1 MKRLQKKSPPQ
12 VYRPAAQ
19 QTDTAIPQTARTNG
33 VQREEVVVNAAAH
46 GAVAGIGVGPQ
57 GEPGLSHSV
66 MMKRKKF
73 AGAEVFEVN
82 SDWFHRARLGKRKHA
97 RYEHYVG
104 TDEMGQAIRSY
115 ANEDYSRPIIIQDE
129 RTGAMCY
136 LRYGRRK

>member
-12 VYRPAAQ
+12 AYRPSYQ
-19 QTDTAIPQTARTNG
+19 QVDTGLPQVARGNG
-33 VQREEVVVNAAAH
+33 TQNEDVAVNAAAH
-46 GAVAGIGVGPQ
+46 GAVAGIGIGSQ

-82 SDWFHRARLGKRKHA
+82 SDWFHKARLGKRKHA

-104 TDEMGQAIRSY
+104 TDEIGQAIREY
-115 ANEDYSRPIIIQDE
+115 GNADYSAPIIIQDE

-136 LRYGRRK
+136 LRYGKRS

>member
-12 VYRPAAQ
+12 AYRPAFQQIDTGVAQ
-19 QTDTAIPQTARTNG
+19 MSAGNG
-33 VQREEVVVNAAAH
+33 VQKEDMAVNAAGH

-57 GEPGLSHSV
+57 GEPGISQSTIL
-66 MMKRKKF
+66 KRKKF

-82 SDWFHRARLGKRKHA
+82 SDWFHKARMGKRKHA

-104 TDEMGQAIRSY
+104 TDDIGQAIRAY
-115 ANEDYSRPIIIQDE
+115 ANEDYSTPIIIQDE

-136 LRYGRRK
+136 LRYGKR

>member
-1 MKRLQKKSPPQ
+1 MKRPQKKSPPQ
-12 VYRPAAQ
+12 VYRPAYQ
-19 QTDTAIPQTARTNG
+19 QMDTGLPQVSSGNRMQQEDMA
-33 VQREEVVVNAAAH
+33 VNASGH

-66 MMKRKKF
+66 MLKRKKF

-82 SDWFHRARLGKRKHA
+82 ADWFHKARLGKRKHA

-104 TDEMGQAIRSY
+104 NDEIGQAIRAY

-136 LRYGRRK
+136 LRYGKR